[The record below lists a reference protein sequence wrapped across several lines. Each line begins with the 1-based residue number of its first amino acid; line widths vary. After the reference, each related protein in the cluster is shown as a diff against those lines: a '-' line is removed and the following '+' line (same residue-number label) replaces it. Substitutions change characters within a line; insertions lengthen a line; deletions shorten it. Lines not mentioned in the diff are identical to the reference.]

1 MFVHVFVPRS
11 YVHVSLKR
19 IPPAPPN
26 RIARSADESYAIAG
40 LSRPGGLVAGAMS
53 VHVFALKS
61 YAHVSL
67 EAPFP
72 LYRMTR
78 SDRESYAMDCY
89 ARETEAGAGVGW
101 VHVFDVYA

>member
-67 EAPFP
+67 ETLVP
-72 LYRMTR
+72 LTPTNRTTR
-78 SDRESYAMDCY
+78 AAAESYAI
-89 ARETEAGAGVGW
+89 ALEHGAAGCA
-101 VHVFDVYA
+101 